1 MRLADLSTCGNWYT
15 IHPIRETMS
24 YWRGRNN
31 DSAWYLL
38 LHAIGYFKVLNLL
51 LLHNYIC
58 VCIHTHIYIYTYM
71 CVCIYV
77 LWLYSLHYPD
87 YPPCPHKSHLLST
100 VYIYVFIFMSFTYG
114 TLQLIRSSSTRVDV
128 SEGVIGGKINTLS
141 VPIAWRNMAFP
152 SPAST
157 SRMLL
162 LI

>member
-38 LHAIGYFKVLNLL
+38 LHAIGYFKVLNLM

-58 VCIHTHIYIYTYM
+58 MCIH
-71 CVCIYV
+71 IYV
-77 LWLYSLHYPD
+77 FMYVCTLIVFPPLSWLS
-87 YPPCPHKSHLLST
+87 SLST
-100 VYIYVFIFMSFTYG
+100 QVPSSFNSFYLCFIFMSFTYG